1 MADLKSF
8 GKRIKIV
15 GQTVEE
21 NATKLVRKVAIA
33 VDGHLVLSTPVD
45 TGRARSN
52 WQVEINAEA
61 SGTVEPVSPQQA
73 MQEAVA
79 KANTSR
85 NGDEIHITNNLPY
98 IGKLNDGWSAQAPAS
113 FVQIAVLNGV
123 EVIKGTRLLVK
134 SGDRVIGGD
143 LGRIG

>member
-15 GQTVEE
+15 GQTVED

-61 SGTVEPVSPQQA
+61 GGTVEPVSPQQA
-73 MQEAVA
+73 MAQAAAKVA
-79 KANTSR
+79 TSR

-113 FVQIAVLNGV
+113 FVQIAVLEGV
-123 EVIKGTRLLVK
+123 QVIKGTRLLVK